1 MYYIIKSIVSDIHQL
16 QRRPFNKY
24 IRIDPPS
31 LSGKLNILWFGFTV
45 VWILYFINFQL
56 SDTSL
61 RKIQKCG
68 LLLKL
73 KFFSN
78 SILQSFRGEDTLNGK
93 AKTKVLSV
101 CKEKIFLHTLR
112 RTAVGSLFDC
122 TKLPNGMAAAAHQND
137 ELTAL
142 PHIYTHSPPAFC
154 WGLNGL
160 CQHHS

>member
-73 KFFSN
+73 KFFPIPYFN
-78 SILQSFRGEDTLNGK
+78 HLEVKTLSMERPRLK
-93 AKTKVLSV
+93 YFQFAKRRFFCTHCGGRLSV
-101 CKEKIFLHTLR
+101 HY
-112 RTAVGSLFDC
+112 
-122 TKLPNGMAAAAHQND
+122 
-137 ELTAL
+137 LTAL
-142 PHIYTHSPPAFC
+142 NCPMVWLLQHTRMMNWQHYHTYTHTHH
-154 WGLNGL
+154 
-160 CQHHS
+160 QHFAEG